1 MPDISS
7 DVIMSPFESVIWSSL
22 LDISADVSL
31 KSSALLQAKG
41 TLAYALG
48 VEYSFINRLVF
59 LELAIFDEYEF
70 KFVLLF
76 IFQAKII
83 MARRKLNQSTWV

>member
-1 MPDISS
+1 MPILRQT
-7 DVIMSPFESVIWSSL
+7 SVWELSCL
-22 LDISADVSL
+22 QLVNMLDISADVSL

-41 TLAYALG
+41 TLAYPLG

-83 MARRKLNQSTWV
+83 IGQ

>member
-7 DVIMSPFESVIWSSL
+7 DVIISPFESVIWSSL

-31 KSSALLQAKG
+31 KSSAFPQTNG
-41 TLAYALG
+41 TLAYPLG

-83 MARRKLNQSTWV
+83 IGQ